1 MSDTDLYLR
10 PHTEYLSVL
19 AFENRSPE
27 DKKAALARISDGG
40 ALIPYAVTSPTQAF
54 ERDVSLISHSDAFRR
69 LGKQTMLAPSNSPAF
84 QNRLSHSL
92 TVADTGVQIAEALQL
107 GSASKELVRAISL
120 AHDIGHPPFSHEGE
134 DAINQRLLPFGIRWD
149 HDKAVMDVLQE
160 HSLHGLDYSG
170 LPLTAATMEGIRTR
184 HHHQKND
191 PLGKRQYNH
200 IEGQIAATSDWI
212 AATVT
217 DIQDMMTM
225 KMASAHPEKETK
237 AFLDKLSEHFPL
249 VRDVVSEINE
259 QFKQQVVTTSPQ
271 NRSRWKSDF
280 SQRTPVMVTALCD
293 RLRDRLVEDMVN
305 NSRQLLKKYHGH
317 IQHAED
323 VRDLPE
329 LLLTPSPELHQQLET
344 LKNYYHKEVYPEIAR
359 KHLNTA
365 ALVGRVFDDF
375 ASGDVR
381 MAQSWNDAYKNIQQ
395 STEDTREK
403 AKDTAVLVA
412 KYLTTNMTDADILWH
427 LKKHHSEEAKELL
440 KAACEAPHPTMPYPE
455 NRDRGR

>member
-1 MSDTDLYLR
+1 MSDTDTYLR

-19 AFENRSPE
+19 AFENRSPQ
-27 DKKAALARISDGG
+27 DKKAALARISDGK
-40 ALIPYAVTSPTQAF
+40 AFDARTDETPQAAF
-54 ERDVSLISHSDAFRR
+54 EKDVRLISHSPAFRR

-107 GSASKELVRAISL
+107 GSASKELVRAIAL

-134 DAINQRLLPFGIRWD
+134 EAINKRLLRFGIRWD

-160 HSLHGLDYSG
+160 HSLHGLDYLG

-225 KMASAHPEKETK
+225 KMASNEAEKETK
-237 AFLDKLSEHFPL
+237 AFLDNLSTHFPL

-259 QFKQQVVTTSPQ
+259 QFNNQVRTSSPQ
-271 NRSRWKSDF
+271 QRSQWKSDL

-293 RLRDRLVEDMVN
+293 RLRDRLVEDVVN
-305 NSRQLLKKYHGH
+305 NSRQRLTKYHER

-329 LLLTPSPELHQQLET
+329 LLLTPSPELHQQLEN
-344 LKNYYHKEVYPEIAR
+344 LKDYYHREVYPEIAHS
-359 KHLNTA
+359 HLNTA

-375 ASGDVR
+375 ASGDVQ
-381 MAQSWNDAYKNIQQ
+381 MPESWNDAYRNIQ
-395 STEDTREK
+395 SSNADTREK

-427 LKKHHSEEAKELL
+427 LKNHHPEEAKELL

-455 NRDRGR
+455 NIRGR